1 MDIPELYFKIIF
13 KIIKAQNEHL
23 LHEISVHE
31 NISLIELKNKY
42 LPKMRDFKEFITTQ
56 THLVTSPLLPSVP
69 SVPSPSVP
77 SVPSPSVPSSS

>member
-1 MDIPELYFKIIF
+1 MDIHELYFKIIF

-56 THLVTSPLLPSVP
+56 THLVTSP
-69 SVPSPSVP
+69 SVPSPSVTSP

>member
-56 THLVTSPLLPSVP
+56 THLVTSP
-69 SVPSPSVP
+69 SVPSPSVTSP